1 MPRAGPSERVVLMK
15 TLFLLT
21 VLAEEKK
28 TPEAADVVA
37 GWTGFAVFLGLI
49 VATALLCWSFT
60 RQIRKAKRSEEHTS
74 ELQSLMRI
82 SYAVFCLTNKK
93 TTSTRENDTSNIH
106 KQNKHS
112 NIQ

>member
-1 MPRAGPSERVVLMK
+1 MK

-60 RQIRKAKRSEEHTS
+60 RQIRKAKLAKEAGV
-74 ELQSLMRI
+74 
-82 SYAVFCLTNKK
+82 YGAGPGDV
-93 TTSTRENDTSNIH
+93 REAKDQPTDH
-106 KQNKHS
+106 
-112 NIQ
+112 